1 MANLYDLL
9 RSRFE
14 GDPERPF
21 LAVPEAEPRSYADLD
36 SRSAAFAAAL
46 VESAV
51 EPGDRVVVQ
60 VDKCPDAVALY
71 LACLRIGAVIV
82 PLNVAYT
89 AEEVRYYLDDA
100 TPRVVVVRPEP
111 EFDPEPER
119 RPEFNPE
126 PERGSEPSTWL
137 TLDEEGHGSLPELA
151 AGRSHTAVLPR
162 DTDDIAAM
170 LYTSGTTGRPKG
182 AMLTHGNLASN
193 ALALNS
199 LWGFGPQDVLLH
211 ALPVFHVHGLFVALH
226 CAMLSAAKVIFLPRF
241 DTRAV
246 RRGLREA
253 TVMMGVPTFYNRLLA
268 EPDFGRGDCTAMRLF
283 ISGSAPLSET
293 VFRAF
298 TERTG
303 HTILER
309 YGMTEAGMITS
320 NPLRGDRKAGSVGFA
335 LPDVDL
341 RVVDEASK
349 ELEPGEVGEVE
360 ARGPNLFAGYWQ
372 MEEKT
377 RAAFHANG
385 FFRTGDIGSLDS
397 EGRLQLAGR
406 ASDMIISG
414 GFNIYPKEIELC
426 LDEAPGIGESAVVG
440 LPDADFGEQVAAFVV
455 PAPGHAL
462 QETDIRRAVEGRLA
476 RFKHPK
482 QIFIVDTLP
491 RNAMGKV
498 QKAALRK
505 AHGGG

>member
-1 MANLYDLL
+1 MGNLYDLL

-14 GDPERPF
+14 GDSERPF
-21 LAVPEAEPRSYADLD
+21 LAVPGAEPRSYAALD
-36 SRSAAFAAAL
+36 SRSSAFAGAL
-46 VESAV
+46 IESGL

-71 LACLRIGAVIV
+71 LACLRVGAVYV

-89 AEEVRYYLDDA
+89 PEEVRYYLADA
-100 TPRVVVVRPEP
+100 TPRVVVTAP
-111 EFDPEPER
+111 
-119 RPEFNPE
+119 
-126 PERGSEPSTWL
+126 GSEPELDAWL
-137 TLDEEGHGSLPELA
+137 TLDTEGHGSLPELA
-151 AGRSHTAVLPR
+151 AGRSHTGVLPR
-162 DTDDIAAM
+162 DSNDIAAM

-182 AMLTHGNLASN
+182 ALLTHGNLASN
-193 ALALNS
+193 ALSLNS
-199 LWGFGPQDVLLH
+199 LWGFGSKDVLLH

-226 CAMLSAAKVIFLPRF
+226 CAMLSAARVLFLPRF
-241 DTRAV
+241 DPGAI
-246 RRGLREA
+246 RRGMREA
-253 TVMMGVPTFYNRLLA
+253 TVMMGVPTFYSRLLA
-268 EPDFGRGDCTAMRLF
+268 DPDFGRADCANMRLF

-320 NPLRGDRKAGSVGFA
+320 NPLEGDRKPGTVGFA
-335 LPDVDL
+335 LPEVDV
-341 RVVDEASK
+341 RVVDEAGGT
-349 ELEPGEVGEVE
+349 LGPGDVGAVE

-372 MEEKT
+372 MEDKT
-377 RAAFHANG
+377 REAFRADG
-385 FFRTGDIGSLDS
+385 WFRTGDVGSLDA

-414 GFNIYPKEIELC
+414 GLNIYPKEIELC

-440 LPDADFGEQVAAFVV
+440 LPDSDFGEQVAAFVV
-455 PAPGHAL
+455 PLPGITLEGA
-462 QETDIRRAVEGRLA
+462 DVYRAVEGRLA

-482 QIFIVDTLP
+482 QVFIVDSLP

-505 AHGGG
+505 THGGA